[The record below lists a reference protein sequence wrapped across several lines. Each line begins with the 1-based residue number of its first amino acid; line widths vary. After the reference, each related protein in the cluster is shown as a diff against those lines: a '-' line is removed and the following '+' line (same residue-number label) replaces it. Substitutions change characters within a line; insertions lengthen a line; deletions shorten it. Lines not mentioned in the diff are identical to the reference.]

1 MKTLKKLLLMS
12 IALILVTS
20 CSKEDAVEREAEIPE
35 GKIPVKTEVIVD
47 GVLQTN
53 TRASTEAGFT
63 TGDGLY
69 DEGDPVTVTA
79 VANDGYELV
88 KFYDKSGDE
97 KYQDQ
102 SSYTFPAKI
111 PQTFKAEFA
120 RKYTITVSASPT
132 AGGTVSGGGKFRSGK
147 TCTLTAAANAG
158 YSFDG
163 WYEGSTKLSSSASYS
178 FTVSSNRTIM
188 GKFAAAGFIIVGD
201 NGYVITP
208 LKTQQ
213 VDNEYWSSI
222 TYGNGKY
229 VMVGFNYG
237 YISSSNDGIN
247 WTTPKR
253 ISQVSW
259 YAIAYGNGKFVIVGS
274 EGYISTS
281 TDGVN
286 WTAPKSVATENWVD
300 IAYGNGKFIA
310 VRAAAYGGA
319 GYISTSTDG
328 INWTTPKSVGTA
340 EWNGIAYGNGNFIIV
355 GSNGSIARSSDGITW
370 YKSTPS
376 SGAVGS
382 ITYGNGKFV
391 AIGYGG
397 KVISSTSGTSWTT
410 TSVSGSATWNKIRS
424 NTGSFISVGSSGYI
438 SKSSNGT
445 SWTSP
450 EQIKDDLGEVLNINL
465 NDACAIQ

>member
-188 GKFAAAGFIIVGD
+188 GKFAGSIQIEA
-201 NGYVITP
+201 
-208 LKTQQ
+208 L
-213 VDNEYWSSI
+213 VD
-222 TYGNGKY
+222 
-229 VMVGFNYG
+229 VV
-237 YISSSNDGIN
+237 SSS
-247 WTTPKR
+247 
-253 ISQVSW
+253 
-259 YAIAYGNGKFVIVGS
+259 AY
-274 EGYISTS
+274 
-281 TDGVN
+281 
-286 WTAPKSVATENWVD
+286 
-300 IAYGNGKFIA
+300 
-310 VRAAAYGGA
+310 
-319 GYISTSTDG
+319 
-328 INWTTPKSVGTA
+328 
-340 EWNGIAYGNGNFIIV
+340 
-355 GSNGSIARSSDGITW
+355 ITNS
-370 YKSTPS
+370 Y
-376 SGAVGS
+376 
-382 ITYGNGKFV
+382 YL
-391 AIGYGG
+391 
-397 KVISSTSGTSWTT
+397 
-410 TSVSGSATWNKIRS
+410 
-424 NTGSFISVGSSGYI
+424 
-438 SKSSNGT
+438 KSSNPVTVAIT
-445 SWTSP
+445 SMCQILHEEYREDYDGNEELIFSEVITVKLTIPVGQTESNKEEYTSGGIGNRT
-450 EQIKDDLGEVLNINL
+450 QYYLSSKDHSSWNMKTFNGFTYKLSRDNWH
-465 NDACAIQ
+465 